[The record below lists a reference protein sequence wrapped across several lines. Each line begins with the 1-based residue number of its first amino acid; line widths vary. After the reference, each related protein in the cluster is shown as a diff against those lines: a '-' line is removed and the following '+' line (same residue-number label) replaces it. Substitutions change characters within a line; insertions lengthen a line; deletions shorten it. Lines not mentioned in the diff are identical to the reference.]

1 MGELRNVM
9 LQYTK
14 TADPTESEA
23 RKERMRQAEEQWD
36 MEETAV
42 QMVRASL
49 TPQLETQHTLQNTTT
64 PERIP
69 VSQRLSGFG
78 LIQTGGKDR
87 VISAS
92 STHERMPAIL
102 RLGSPPNPLMA
113 MQNDLG
119 STHNLS
125 NEERLPAILRLGP
138 LPPPAGAETEAPNDV
153 RRKPGRPPG
162 KKKTTENQTRGV
174 EEAPKKRRVTQQ
186 KPSPV
191 RRKGS
196 TTTVAT
202 GKKKTKAGPSRG
214 GERASSTTSSENR
227 PICNMIPATA
237 RKRMDFRIHST
248 PGP

>member
-1 MGELRNVM
+1 MKGLEKAD
-9 LQYTK
+9 LQK
-14 TADPTESEA
+14 KEA
-23 RKERMRQAEEQWD
+23 RESSQHRAYKSQSVSWQERSSHRRSYQARERTRQDYGRPSRPMREQVNHRYPLDPQAEAIIGKCQKE
-36 MEETAV
+36 
-42 QMVRASL
+42 SL
-49 TPQLETQHTLQNTTT
+49 RQGSQIP
-64 PERIP
+64 RIP

-174 EEAPKKRRVTQQ
+174 EEAPKNRRVTQQ

-191 RRKGS
+191 RRK
-196 TTTVAT
+196 
-202 GKKKTKAGPSRG
+202 
-214 GERASSTTSSENR
+214 
-227 PICNMIPATA
+227 
-237 RKRMDFRIHST
+237 
-248 PGP
+248 